1 MNLIQAV
8 KNSFRQ
14 KPIENNTS
22 PLTFGDPIS
31 TVDTSHISDY
41 FGTFYNNYMGYYQ
54 PPISPGGLVSL
65 MRANPFHGT
74 LVYFKAN
81 LLLKYLVT
89 NALITRAT
97 AKKLAIDYNSQANA
111 YLRLTFNRLGQVAA
125 VERVPA
131 IYMRV
136 IDEEKGEY
144 GYLFQGQLIKFDS
157 PNEKIWHWKNPAP
170 DQDIYGI
177 PEWIGAVQSIL
188 LSEDTTLFAR
198 RFYKN
203 GAHIGNL
210 IVTSGMLPKEEAIV
224 KEKLESGKGIG
235 NFKTA
240 HLGLPSGDISK
251 SIAVLPIGQIT
262 DVEKS
267 KLRQLSKTDILSA
280 WRIRPEL
287 AGIAPENVG
296 GSGDLEKIM
305 MMNYENEIIPYQ
317 QDFLELNEYLPAK
330 YKIQFDDAN
339 GKVF

>member
-1 MNLIQAV
+1 MNLIQTV
-8 KNSFRQ
+8 KNAFS
-14 KPIENNTS
+14 KTPPVKESTS
-22 PLTFGDPIS
+22 LTFGDPIS
-31 TVDTSHISDY
+31 EVDTSHISDY
-41 FGTFYNNYMGYYQ
+41 FGTFYNNYMGYYV

-65 MRANPFHGT
+65 IRANPFHGT

-111 YLRLTFNRLGQVAA
+111 YLKLTFNRLGQVAA
-125 VERVPA
+125 VARVPA
-131 IYMRV
+131 INMRV
-136 IDEEKGEY
+136 IDAEKGEY
-144 GYLFQGQLIKFDS
+144 GYVYLGQLIKFDN
-157 PNEKIWHWKNPAP
+157 PNEKIWHWKNHSP

-188 LSEDTTLFAR
+188 LSEDSALFAR

-210 IVTSGMLPKEEAIV
+210 IVTSGMLPKEEEIL
-224 KEKLESGKGIG
+224 KKKLEDGKGVG

-251 SIAVLPIGQIT
+251 SIALMPIGQIT

-267 KLRQLSKTDILSA
+267 QLRKLSKTDILSA

-287 AGIAPENVG
+287 AGIAPETIG

-317 QDFLELNEYLPAK
+317 QDFLELNDYLPTK
-330 YKIQFDDAN
+330 YKIRFDDAN
-339 GKVF
+339 GKAF